1 MKKLTTILF
10 SIFCLNSL
18 FALTLPGIGKG
29 STVQNRLIKGGKIGY
44 VQANK
49 GTITEAQLIQ
59 FYNEVSKSEY
69 KWVIIHFMED
79 NTAIRI
85 IPRTYSATYGTY
97 DKSILTIRNES
108 GWLSIIGNSTSKE
121 DWPEDIFKK

>member
-1 MKKLTTILF
+1 MKKLLTILI

-29 STVQNRLIKGGKIGY
+29 STVQDRAIKGGKMGY
-44 VQANK
+44 VAANK
-49 GTITEAQLIQ
+49 GTMTEAQLIQ

-79 NTAIRI
+79 NTALHI
-85 IPRTYSATYGTY
+85 IPKIGSVTYGTY
-97 DKSILTIRNES
+97 DKTNLCLKTELGWMSIF
-108 GWLSIIGNSTSKE
+108 GNTAAKE
-121 DWPEDIFKK
+121 DWPDNILRK